1 MNANLLSASQT
12 VSPLVFSASEA
23 NRKSGTEMKRRWIGQ
38 VLKEMQ
44 QANETMRRQ
53 RRNDTHRVTRSAKK
67 SSPA

>member
-1 MNANLLSASQT
+1 MNTNLLSASQA

-23 NRKSGTEMKRRWIGQ
+23 NRKSGTEMKRRWIGE

-44 QANETMRRQ
+44 KTNETMGRQ
-53 RRNDTHRVTRSAKK
+53 RRSDTHRVTRSAKT